1 MTTANL
7 VFLRHQLC
15 DSTMASSSS
24 SPSGLDEDKVEKAVG
39 FLLHPSVRGSAEES
53 KRAFLLKKGLSQD
66 EIEEAFLRTASAASG
81 TGDDNCATT
90 TTATTTYVAPFA
102 PLWVGIE
109 RRQADLRV
117 GLHGRDHGDQR
128 GQSTGADGGLQFL
141 VNRSGC
147 HDDDG
152 ARRGA
157 HAPAR
162 GGSHEARFQ
171 ATRSHWTTTTDL
183 GMEMGCGSVE
193 LEFNSRSR
201 AGRKKHGAAV
211 EGFHSPTERGK

>member
-1 MTTANL
+1 MTTA
-7 VFLRHQLC
+7 
-15 DSTMASSSS
+15 
-24 SPSGLDEDKVEKAVG
+24 K
-39 FLLHPSVRGSAEES
+39 
-53 KRAFLLKKGLSQD
+53 
-66 EIEEAFLRTASAASG
+66 
-81 TGDDNCATT
+81 T

-109 RRQADLRV
+109 RRQADFRV

-141 VNRSGC
+141 VKWSGC
-147 HDDDG
+147 HDDG

-171 ATRSHWTTTTDL
+171 ATRSHWTTDVYNEV
-183 GMEMGCGSVE
+183 GNGVCVSRGS
-193 LEFNSRSR
+193 
-201 AGRKKHGAAV
+201 
-211 EGFHSPTERGK
+211 